1 MKPTPP
7 TAAELAH
14 LKPGDSIGLL
24 FVALALILTGLSIFL
39 SSLGGVPGWLAGQFL
54 LAIALLQWFVLLH
67 ECGHGNLFKTK
78 WLHTYVGHLASF
90 FSFIP
95 FHSWRWIHSRHHKWT
110 GWQDLDPTTASL
122 VPRELG
128 RAEKLLMN
136 VCWKYWI
143 PLFSILYR
151 LNIFWNPSRL
161 RGVFHRKDQ
170 RQKVALNSV
179 VLVAS
184 YGAVIYLVGFGQLM
198 GLVGLG
204 ILLNLVFQDPL
215 LLSQHTHVPLNLSQG
230 DEVQAYPAV
239 EQEVFTR
246 SLKFPGWFSTLVL
259 LNFDAHELHHMY
271 PFVPGYYLNRVRYS
285 PHNEMHWWQWIRKAR
300 QIPGQV
306 FLFQNRNTTG
316 HEI

>member
-1 MKPTPP
+1 MKTKPL
-7 TAAELAH
+7 TAADLAH
-14 LKPGDSIGLL
+14 LKPRNGTGLL
-24 FVALALILTGLSIFL
+24 FLALPLILTGLALFL
-39 SSLGGVPGWLAGQFL
+39 SSLGSVLGWLAGQLL

-67 ECGHGNLFKTK
+67 ECGHGTLFATK

-95 FHSWRWIHSRHHKWT
+95 FHSWRWIHSKHHKWT

-128 RAEKLLMN
+128 RAERVLMN

-151 LNIFWNPSRL
+151 LNIFWSPIRL
-161 RGVFHRKDQ
+161 REVFQRKDQ
-170 RQKVALNSV
+170 RRKVALNSAL
-179 VLVAS
+179 LVAT
-184 YGAVIYLVGFGQLM
+184 YAGIIFLVGFGKLM

-204 ILLNLVFQDPL
+204 ILLKLVFQDPL
-215 LLSQHTHVPLNLSQG
+215 LLSQHTHLPLHLSEG
-230 DEVQAYPAV
+230 NEVQAYPAV

-246 SLKFPGWFSTLVL
+246 SLKFPRWFSTWVL

-271 PFVPGYYLNRVRYS
+271 PFVPGYLLRRVSYA
-285 PHNEMHWWQWIRKAR
+285 PQNEMHWWCWIRKAR
-300 QIPGQV
+300 KIPAQV

-316 HEI
+316 YEI